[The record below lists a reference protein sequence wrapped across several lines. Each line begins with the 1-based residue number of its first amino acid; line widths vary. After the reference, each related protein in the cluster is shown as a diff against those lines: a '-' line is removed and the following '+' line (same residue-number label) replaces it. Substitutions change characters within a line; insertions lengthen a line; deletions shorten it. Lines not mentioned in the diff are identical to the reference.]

1 LATVPVGSIWSKGT
15 DRKVSRALAAG
26 LLLLCSTVSALAG
39 PAEDRL
45 LQAVRAGDIDGIRAA
60 LAAKADVNAQLPD
73 RSTALSWAVDRQN
86 EDAVRLLLA
95 AGARPRALAPDA
107 MEPLSLAC
115 ELGDA
120 AIVTAL
126 LKAGADAREVRHNGT
141 TAFALC
147 AGSTTPDVLTAM
159 RARGAAIEAANVENQ
174 TPLMWAATAGNT
186 ATVKWLLAHG
196 AKVNALD
203 RTGFTPVFFALR
215 SKDPTTAIALLDAG
229 ADINARLADGTSVA
243 EAAIITQEI
252 PFAIQVVNHGADV
265 RWVNKKGRQL
275 IHLAAGSGSAALV
288 ETVLQKGGDPNAMA
302 ETAPAPVQVAVATPA
317 APPSVGGDNAVN
329 AGIAIRRVV
338 PPQPLPAPATP
349 LQFAARAGSVETM
362 QVLVAAG
369 ARPDIKGPDGMTV
382 SMAAAG
388 SGSVA
393 AMAYAY
399 QLDPHL
405 DAIALG
411 GRSIMHVAVAARGTP
426 DPIGVIQFLVDNGAP
441 LAVLDDRHDTPG
453 DALNRGG
460 DPVIREF
467 FMKLLRDRGIVS
479 ANH

>member
-1 LATVPVGSIWSKGT
+1 
-15 DRKVSRALAAG
+15 
-26 LLLLCSTVSALAG
+26 
-39 PAEDRL
+39 L

-60 LAAKADVNAQLPD
+60 LAARADVNAQLPD
-73 RSTALSWAVDRQN
+73 KSTALSWAVDRQN

-288 ETVLQKGGDPNAMA
+288 ETVLQQGGDPNAMT
-302 ETAPAPVQVAVATPA
+302 ETAPVQVAAATPG

-338 PPQPLPAPATP
+338 PPPSLPVPATP

-369 ARPDIKGPDGMTV
+369 ARPDVKGPDGMTV
-382 SMAAAG
+382 AMAAAG

-399 QLDPHL
+399 QIDPHL

-441 LAVLDDRHDTPG
+441 LAVLDDRKDTPG

-467 FMKLLRDRGIVS
+467 FMKVLRDRGIVS
-479 ANH
+479 VNH

>member
-1 LATVPVGSIWSKGT
+1 MSS
-15 DRKVSRALAAG
+15 ALAAG
-26 LLLLCSTVSALAG
+26 LLLLCSTASALAG

-45 LQAVRAGDIDGIRAA
+45 LRAVRAGDLGGIRTA
-60 LAAKADVNAQLPD
+60 LAAKANVNAQLPD
-73 RSTALSWAVDRQN
+73 KSTALAWAVDRQN

-95 AGARPRALAPDA
+95 AGARPRAFAPDA
-107 MEPLSLAC
+107 IEPLSLAC
-115 ELGDA
+115 ELGNA

-126 LKAGADAREVRHNGT
+126 LEAGANAREVRYNGT

-147 AGSTTPDVLTAM
+147 AGSTTPDVLIAM
-159 RARGAAIEAANVENQ
+159 QAKGAAIEATNVENQ

-196 AKVNALD
+196 AKVNAVD
-203 RTGFTPVFFALR
+203 RRGYTPVFFALR
-215 SKDPTTAIALLDAG
+215 SKVPTTAMALLDAG

-243 EAAIITQEI
+243 EAAIITQNI
-252 PFAIQVVNHGADV
+252 PFAIQVVMHGADV
-265 RWVNKKGRQL
+265 RWVNQQGRQL
-275 IHLAAGSGSAALV
+275 IHLAAGSGSAELV
-288 ETVLQKGGDPNAMA
+288 ETVLQKGGDPNAIT
-302 ETAPAPVQVAVATPA
+302 ETAPTPEQVAAATPA
-317 APPSVGGDNAVN
+317 APPSAGGDNAIN

-338 PPQPLPAPATP
+338 PPLPLPVPATP
-349 LQFAARAGSVETM
+349 LQFAARVGSVETM
-362 QVLVAAG
+362 KVLVAAG
-369 ARPDIKGPDGMTV
+369 ARPDLKGPDGMTV
-382 SMAAAG
+382 AMAAAG

-393 AMAYAY
+393 AMTYAY

-441 LAVLDDRHDTPG
+441 LAVLDYRKDTPG
-453 DALNRGG
+453 DAVNRGG
-460 DPVIREF
+460 DPVIREYY
-467 FMKLLRDRGIVS
+467 MKLLRDRGIVS

>member
-1 LATVPVGSIWSKGT
+1 
-15 DRKVSRALAAG
+15 
-26 LLLLCSTVSALAG
+26 
-39 PAEDRL
+39 L
-45 LQAVRAGDIDGIRAA
+45 LQAVRAGDLGGIRAA
-60 LAAKADVNAQLPD
+60 LAAHAKVNAQLSD
-73 RSTALSWAVDRQN
+73 KSTALSWAVDRQN

-107 MEPLSLAC
+107 IEPLSLAC

-147 AGSTTPDVLTAM
+147 AGTTTPDVLTAM
-159 RARGAAIEAANVENQ
+159 RAKGAAIEAANVENQ

-215 SKDPTTAIALLDAG
+215 SKDPTTAVALLDAG

-252 PFAIQVVNHGADV
+252 PFAIQVVDHGADV
-265 RWVNKKGRQL
+265 GWVNKKGRQL
-275 IHLAAGSGSAALV
+275 IHLAAGSGSAELV
-288 ETVLQKGGDPNAMA
+288 ETVLQKVGDPNAMT
-302 ETAPAPVQVAVATPA
+302 ETAPAPVAVATPA
-317 APPSVGGDNAVN
+317 APPAVGGDNAIN

-338 PPQPLPAPATP
+338 PPPPLPVPATP
-349 LQFAARAGSVETM
+349 LQFAARAGSVKTM
-362 QVLVAAG
+362 QVLVASG

-382 SMAAAG
+382 AMAAAG

-441 LAVLDDRHDTPG
+441 LAVLDDRQDTPG
-453 DALNRGG
+453 DAVNRGG
-460 DPVIREF
+460 DPVIREY
-467 FMKLLRDRGIVS
+467 FMKVLHDRGIVS

>member
-1 LATVPVGSIWSKGT
+1 M
-15 DRKVSRALAAG
+15 SRALAAG
-26 LLLLCSTVSALAG
+26 LLLLCGSVSALAG

-45 LQAVRAGDIDGIRAA
+45 LQAVRAGDLDGIRAA
-60 LAAKADVNAQLPD
+60 LAANADVNALLPD
-73 RSTALSWAVDRQN
+73 KSTALSWAVDRQN

-95 AGARPRALAPDA
+95 VGARPRALAPDA
-107 MEPLSLAC
+107 IEPLSLAC

-159 RARGAAIEAANVENQ
+159 RARGAAIEAANAENQ

-186 ATVKWLLAHG
+186 ANVKWLLAHG

-215 SKDPTTAIALLDAG
+215 SKDPTAAIALLDAG

-243 EAAIITQEI
+243 EAAIIAQEI
-252 PFAIQVVNHGADV
+252 PFAIQVVEHGADV
-265 RWVNKKGRQL
+265 GWVNKKGRQL

-302 ETAPAPVQVAVATPA
+302 ETAPVQVAVATPA
-317 APPSVGGDNAVN
+317 APPAVGGDNAVN
-329 AGIAIRRVV
+329 AGIAIRRVG
-338 PPQPLPAPATP
+338 PPPPLPVPATP

-362 QVLVAAG
+362 RVLVAAG

-382 SMAAAG
+382 AMAAAG
-388 SGSVA
+388 SGNAA

-441 LAVLDDRHDTPG
+441 LAVLDDRQDTPG
-453 DALNRGG
+453 DAVNRGG
-460 DPVIREF
+460 DPVIREY
-467 FMKLLRDRGIVS
+467 FMKVLHDRGIVS
-479 ANH
+479 VNH

>member
-1 LATVPVGSIWSKGT
+1 M
-15 DRKVSRALAAG
+15 SRALAAG

-45 LQAVRAGDIDGIRAA
+45 LQAVRAGDLDGIRAA
-60 LAAKADVNAQLPD
+60 LAAKAEVNALLPD
-73 RSTALSWAVDRQN
+73 KSTALSWAVDRQN

-107 MEPLSLAC
+107 IEPLSLAC

-159 RARGAAIEAANVENQ
+159 RARGAAIEAANAENQ

-186 ATVKWLLAHG
+186 ANVKWLLAHG
-196 AKVNALD
+196 ARVNALD

-215 SKDPTTAIALLDAG
+215 SKDPTTAIALLNAG

-243 EAAIITQEI
+243 EAAIIAQEI

-265 RWVNKKGRQL
+265 DWVNKKGRQL
-275 IHLAAGSGSAALV
+275 IHLAAGSGSAELV
-288 ETVLQKGGDPNAMA
+288 ETVLQKGGDPNAIA
-302 ETAPAPVQVAVATPA
+302 EIPPVQVAVAAPA
-317 APPSVGGDNAVN
+317 APPAVGGDNAVN
-329 AGIAIRRVV
+329 AGIAIRRVG
-338 PPQPLPAPATP
+338 PPPPLPVPATP

-362 QVLVAAG
+362 QVLIKAG

-382 SMAAAG
+382 AMAAAG
-388 SGSVA
+388 SGNAA

-399 QLDPHL
+399 ELDPHL
-405 DAIALG
+405 DVIALG

-441 LAVLDDRHDTPG
+441 LAVLDDRQDTPG
-453 DALNRGG
+453 DAVNRGG
-460 DPVIREF
+460 DPVIREY
-467 FMKLLRDRGIVS
+467 FMKVLHDRGIVS
-479 ANH
+479 VNH

>member
-1 LATVPVGSIWSKGT
+1 M
-15 DRKVSRALAAG
+15 SRALAAG
-26 LLLLCSTVSALAG
+26 LLLLCGSVSAVAG

-45 LQAVRAGDIDGIRAA
+45 LQAVRAGDLDGIRAA
-60 LAAKADVNAQLPD
+60 LAAHANVNAQLPD
-73 RSTALSWAVDRQN
+73 QSTVLSWAVDRQN

-95 AGARPRALAPDA
+95 AGARPRAVASDA
-107 MEPLSLAC
+107 MAPLSLAC
-115 ELGDA
+115 ELGNA

-147 AGSTTPDVLTAM
+147 AGTTTPDVLTAM
-159 RARGAAIEAANVENQ
+159 RVKGAAIEAANVENQ

-186 ATVKWLLAHG
+186 ANVKWLLAHG

-203 RTGFTPVFFALR
+203 RTGFTPVLFALR

-252 PFAIQVVNHGADV
+252 PFAIQVVEHGADV
-265 RWVNKKGRQL
+265 GWVNKKGRQL
-275 IHLAAGSGSAALV
+275 IHLAAGSGSAELV
-288 ETVLQKGGDPNAMA
+288 ETVLQKGGDPNAIT
-302 ETAPAPVQVAVATPA
+302 EVPPVPVQVAVAAPA
-317 APPSVGGDNAVN
+317 APPAVGGDNAVN
-329 AGIAIRRVV
+329 AGIAIRRFV
-338 PPQPLPAPATP
+338 PPPPLPVPATP

-382 SMAAAG
+382 AMAAAG

-393 AMAYAY
+393 AMTYAY

-441 LAVLDDRHDTPG
+441 VAAPDYRNETPG
-453 DALNRGG
+453 DAVNRGG
-460 DPVIREF
+460 DPVIREY
-467 FMKLLRDRGIVS
+467 FMKVLHDRGIVS